1 MAVIWA
7 IFTWVVLGLIS
18 GFVAAKI
25 VDQKGQG
32 VLIDIGLGV
41 AGSFL
46 GGWLFHVFGHEGV
59 TGFNLYSIVVSTI
72 GAVLILVLYHG
83 IERMAKK

>member
-1 MAVIWA
+1 MAVIWG

-25 VDQKGQG
+25 VDKRGEG

-41 AGSFL
+41 AGSL
-46 GGWLFHVFGHEGV
+46 VGGWLFHVFGHQGI
-59 TGFNLYSIVVSTI
+59 TGFNLYSIVVSII
-72 GAVLILVLYHG
+72 GAVIILVLYHG
-83 IERMAKK
+83 IERMAKR

>member
-1 MAVIWA
+1 MAVIWG

-25 VDQKGQG
+25 VDKRGEG

-41 AGSFL
+41 AGSL
-46 GGWLFHVFGHEGV
+46 VGGWLFHVFGHAGI